1 MASAQETTPHYK
13 LNWIPWRCGI
23 AFVDHGRTLLVVRE
37 MKNEEKPSYED
48 TSPFSK
54 VHKRVFCTQQLWE
67 LVLNHN
73 YMYILHRR
81 ELVDLKIHC
90 AVCTSHRTAIYVD
103 KGHLLHLFCF
113 QVSDL
118 NLSL

>member
-37 MKNEEKPSYED
+37 IKNEEKPSYED

-54 VHKRVFCTQQLWE
+54 VHKRVFLYTKVVGMNIISFEPQLQ
-67 LVLNHN
+67 H
-73 YMYILHRR
+73 MYIVVRPAYINR
-81 ELVDLKIHC
+81 WC
-90 AVCTSHRTAIYVD
+90 ARQA
-103 KGHLLHLFCF
+103 
-113 QVSDL
+113 
-118 NLSL
+118 